1 MAKSSQKFIARN
13 RPPRVQINYDVERYG
28 AEQAV
33 QLPFV
38 IGVMADLSGSPA
50 EALPPIADRRFVEFD
65 IDNFEDRLRS
75 YRPRVAF
82 GVPDTLTGEGEL
94 EVDLAF
100 ESMDDFDPGMIAA
113 KVEPLNRLLQIR
125 RLMASL
131 LSSIDGR
138 PDAEDLLAKIL
149 GDPSRYLQRAT
160 GPMDSDFARGVEQ
173 VFQPKSERVME
184 ILQAAVTSLADQ
196 ALRMPQRVAADVAG
210 TLQAFI
216 DDVDGKLTE
225 QINLIVHHPDFQ
237 ALEGRWRGLHYL
249 VGNIEADRSLK
260 IRVLNLSQLDLGK
273 TLRKYTGTAWDQSP
287 IFKKLYEEEF
297 GQLGGEPYGCLL
309 GDYFFGHRPADV
321 ELLGSLAQIAAA
333 VHAPFIAGASPSLM
347 NMDSWQEISNP
358 RDLSKIFKTVE
369 YVAWRSLRESEDS
382 KYLALAMPRF
392 LARLPYGVQTD
403 PVDAFCFEERI
414 ETGSPES
421 YVWCNAAY
429 GMGVC
434 IARAFKQHG
443 WTARIRGVES
453 GGLIDDLPVH
463 VFPTEDGAVDMKSPT
478 EVAITDRWE
487 AELAGSGLLPLVHRK
502 STDFAAFISAN
513 SVQKPAEYDDPD
525 ITANAAVAARLPYLL
540 ACCRFAHYLKCI
552 VRDGI
557 GAYVDRGTLE
567 QQLNDWIRQYVDPDP
582 AISSEITK
590 VTRPLADAQIVL
602 DEIEG
607 SPGHY
612 AAKLF
617 IRPHYQLEGLTV
629 SNRLIVQLEHVA

>member
-1 MAKSSQKFIARN
+1 MARSSQKFIARN
-13 RPPRVQINYDVERYG
+13 RPPRVQINYDVG
-28 AEQAV
+28 LGNAVQAR

-50 EALPPIADRRFVEFD
+50 EALPPIVDRRFVELD
-65 IDNFEDRLRS
+65 IDNFEERLRS
-75 YRPRVAF
+75 CGPRVAF
-82 GVPDTLTGEGEL
+82 GVPDTLTGEGDL

-100 ESMDDFDPGMIAA
+100 ESMDDFDPGVIAA
-113 KVEPLNRLLQIR
+113 KVKPLNRLLQVR
-125 RLMASL
+125 QLMVSL

-138 PDAEDLLAKIL
+138 PDAEDLLAETVS
-149 GDPSRYLQRAT
+149 DPSRYQQLAAA
-160 GPMDSDFARGVEQ
+160 PMDSDFAERVEQ
-173 VFQPKSERVME
+173 VFQPKSERVRE

-196 ALRMPQRVAADVAG
+196 ALRMPQHVAADVAG

-249 VGNIEADRSLK
+249 VSNIEADQSLK
-260 IRVLNLSQLDLGK
+260 IRVLNLSQKDLGK
-273 TLRKYTGTAWDQSP
+273 TLRRYAGTAWDQSP

-297 GQLGGEPYGCLL
+297 GMFGGQPYGCLL
-309 GDYFFGHRPADV
+309 GDYYFGHGPGHLEV
-321 ELLGSLAQIAAA
+321 LGGLAQIAAA

-347 NMDSWQEISNP
+347 QMESWQEISNP
-358 RDLSKIFKTVE
+358 RNISKIFMTPD
-369 YVAWRSLRESEDS
+369 YAAWRSLRESEDS

-403 PVDAFCFEERI
+403 PVDAFNFEEQI
-414 ETGSPES
+414 ETGSAES
-421 YVWCNAAY
+421 YAWCNAAY
-429 GMGVC
+429 AMGVC

-453 GGLIDDLPVH
+453 GGLVNNLPVH

-478 EVAITDRWE
+478 EVAITDRYE
-487 AELAGSGLLPLVHRK
+487 AELARSGLLPLVHRK
-502 STDFAAFISAN
+502 NTDVAAFISVN
-513 SVQKPAEYDDPD
+513 SLQKPAEYDDPD

-552 VRDGI
+552 VRDSI
-557 GAYVDRGTLE
+557 GAYADRSTLE
-567 QQLNDWIRQYVDPDP
+567 QQLNGWIGQYVDPDP

-590 VTRPLADAQIVL
+590 VTRPLADAQVVL
-602 DEIEG
+602 DEVEG
-607 SPGHY
+607 SPGRY

-629 SNRLIVQLEHVA
+629 SICLIVQLEHAA